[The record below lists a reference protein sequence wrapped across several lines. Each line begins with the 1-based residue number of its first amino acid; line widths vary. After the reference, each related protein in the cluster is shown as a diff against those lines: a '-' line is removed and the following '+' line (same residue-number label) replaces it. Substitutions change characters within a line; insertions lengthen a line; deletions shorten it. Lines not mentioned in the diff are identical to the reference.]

1 MTSLRLAQ
9 LASAVPSGFI
19 ERQQASVLDAGLT
32 VLDAPCGFG
41 RNSLFLAERGCN
53 VIAVDIDHQ
62 RISFIASRISSEP
75 RLGQNIHLA
84 FCDLNAASLPF
95 GDARFDALLIV
106 HFIPREWNPYLAILR
121 TGGHLLFET
130 MGGQGRNFLQLP
142 CEGQMRKLLRPNFR
156 ISYYR
161 ERPVGPPGADAVT
174 VKLVACKL

>member
-9 LASAVPSGFI
+9 VASAVPSGFI
-19 ERQQASVLDAGLT
+19 EQQQAWVLDAGLT

-41 RNSLFLAERGCN
+41 RNSLFLARRGCN
-53 VIAVDIDHQ
+53 VIAVDIDHE
-62 RISFIASRISSEP
+62 RIRFIASRINGEP
-75 RLGQNIHLA
+75 RLCQNIHLA
-84 FCDLNAASLPF
+84 VCDLNAPSLPF
-95 GDARFDALLIV
+95 RDASFDGLLIV
-106 HFIPREWNPYLAILR
+106 HFIPKEWSSYLAMLR

-130 MGGQGRNFLQLP
+130 MGGQGRNCLELP

-161 ERPVGPPGADAVT
+161 ERPVGPPGADAVA